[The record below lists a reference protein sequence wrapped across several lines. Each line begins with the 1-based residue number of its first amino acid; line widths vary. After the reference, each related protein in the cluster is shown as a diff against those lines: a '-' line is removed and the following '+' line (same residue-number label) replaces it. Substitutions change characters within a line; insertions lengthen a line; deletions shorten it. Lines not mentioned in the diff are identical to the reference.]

1 MFNVERMKG
10 IMKTTNKIT
19 WFICQM
25 VLVLG
30 LLLVSTLQVE
40 AVEYQTKYKGTM
52 YNVQSTTSYGVAAP
66 VTTFHSTSAYAEQWS
81 EKQSMLNEDGS
92 VNSEA
97 YLSGGS
103 NIHGN
108 MRKSGPSGPGTPG
121 GDLDPETQQP
131 LGDGLMIMVLLAFA
145 YAGARR
151 VRSLKY
157 NKVKK

>member
-19 WFICQM
+19 WFICQK
-25 VLVLG
+25 VLVLA

-40 AVEYQTKYKGTM
+40 AVDYKNTYQRTVNYPLPII
-52 YNVQSTTSYGVAAP
+52 STQTSVMAP
-66 VTTFHSTSAYAEQWS
+66 TATFHSTSAYAAQWS

-92 VNSEA
+92 VNGEA

-108 MRKSGPSGPGTPG
+108 MRKSGPGTPG
-121 GDLDPETQQP
+121 GDLYPTTQQP
-131 LGDGLMIMVLLAFA
+131 LGDGLMIIVLLAFA

-157 NKVKK
+157 NKVQK

>member
-1 MFNVERMKG
+1 MKG

-40 AVEYQTKYKGTM
+40 AVDYKNTYPRTVNYPLPIISTQTSVMTP
-52 YNVQSTTSYGVAAP
+52 TA
-66 VTTFHSTSAYAEQWS
+66 TFHSTSAYAAQWS

-108 MRKSGPSGPGTPG
+108 MRKSGPGTP
-121 GDLDPETQQP
+121 DDEELDPTTQQP

-157 NKVKK
+157 NKVQE